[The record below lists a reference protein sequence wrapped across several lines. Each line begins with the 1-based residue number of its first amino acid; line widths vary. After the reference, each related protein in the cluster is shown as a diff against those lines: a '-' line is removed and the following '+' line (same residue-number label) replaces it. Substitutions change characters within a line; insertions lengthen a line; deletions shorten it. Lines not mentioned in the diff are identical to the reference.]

1 MGALLAHSPL
11 PTVKTG
17 ACVERGEG
25 AGDILRPVDTPSSAA
40 AGGTLDFGRGL
51 RFVTEDPDWIKK
63 ILIGGAAMLLSILVV
78 GSVLVAGYWVRL
90 LQRAARGETRPLPE
104 WDDLGALFMDG
115 LRAMGIY
122 LAHVLVFALPL
133 GLAALAFV
141 LVGGDIAR
149 LGGSQGAGDAMG
161 ALAGL
166 GFFGLYAIFWVA
178 MLLLMLYLPA
188 ALTRFAVSG
197 RFSAGFEL
205 LENVAFIRRNL
216 VNYAL
221 SLVLYLVVSF
231 VAQFG
236 VVLCCVGL
244 FPAAFWAACVMAWAL
259 GETARLGTG
268 VA

>member
-1 MGALLAHSPL
+1 MDTPA
-11 PTVKTG
+11 
-17 ACVERGEG
+17 
-25 AGDILRPVDTPSSAA
+25 PVSKPSSAA

-51 RFVTEDPDWIKK
+51 KFVTEDPDWIKK
-63 ILIGGAAMLLSILVV
+63 ILIGGAAMLLSILLV
-78 GSVLVAGYWVRL
+78 GTILVAGYWVRVI
-90 LQRAARGETRPLPE
+90 QRAARGEARPLPE

-122 LAHVLVFALPL
+122 LAHLLVFTLPL
-133 GLAALAFV
+133 GLVALAFV
-141 LVGGDIAR
+141 LISGDVGQLA
-149 LGGSQGAGDAMG
+149 GGGAGEAMG

-166 GFFGLYAIFWVA
+166 GFFGLYAVFWVA

-188 ALTRFAVSG
+188 ALTRFAISR

-205 LENVAFIRRNL
+205 LENFAFIRRNL

-221 SLVLYLVVSF
+221 SLVLYFVVSF

-236 VVLCCVGL
+236 VVLCCVGV
-244 FPAAFWAACVMAWAL
+244 FPAAFWAACIMAWAL

-268 VA
+268 LA